1 MDIVSVVITAYNSM
15 DYLPETLESVLR
27 QTFTDFEVLLV
38 DDGSSDHIVQWAS
51 GLVDPRVRLISQ
63 ENQGVSV
70 ARNTG
75 IAHTQGKY
83 VAFLDGDDLWEPTK
97 LEKQVRCLEENPEVG
112 LVHTW
117 LTGIDRHSKPTGRVI
132 CSQIEGE
139 VWQKIVEKNRVAC
152 SSAMVRRCCF
162 ETVGVFDKNLRFA
175 EDWDMWI
182 RLATRYHFAVIK
194 EPLVGY
200 REHSNSKSKKYASKL
215 QDFQTIIEK
224 AFETAPFEL
233 LHIRNR
239 SYAHI
244 NLCIAWK
251 CLQGSEIDYKSANHF
266 RRLATLHYP
275 QLRYSQE
282 YLRLSLAIAMMQW
295 FGPKSYS
302 RLLALFYIL
311 RQRLSMVSHAV
322 AVLIAHVLAMPILI
336 VLVIRYVFTKTPA
349 L

>member
-1 MDIVSVVITAYNSM
+1 MAKVSVVITTYNSM
-15 DYLPETLESVLR
+15 DYIPETLESVLR
-27 QTFTDFEVLLV
+27 QTFTNFEVWLV
-38 DDGSSDHIVQWAS
+38 NDGSSDHIVQWAS
-51 GLVDPRVRLISQ
+51 ELVDPRVKFISQ
-63 ENQGVSV
+63 ENQGVSS

-75 IAHTQGKY
+75 IAHAQGEY

-97 LEKQVRCLEENPEVG
+97 LEKQVRCLEANPEVG
-112 LVHTW
+112 LVYTW
-117 LTGIDRHSKPTGRVI
+117 LTRIDWQSNPTGRVI
-132 CSQIEGE
+132 CSQIEGD
-139 VWQKIVEKNRVAC
+139 VWEKIIEKNRVAC
-152 SSAMVRRCCF
+152 SSVMVRRCCF

-182 RLATRYHFAVIK
+182 RLATRYHFAAIK

-224 AFETAPFEL
+224 AFESVPFEL

-251 CLQGSEIDYKSANHF
+251 CLQGNDIDHKKADHF

-275 QLRYSQE
+275 PVCCSQE
-282 YLRLSLAIAMMQW
+282 YVRLRIAIALMQY
-295 FGPKSYS
+295 FGLKSYNKL
-302 RLLALFYIL
+302 RALFYTL
-311 RQRLSMVSHAV
+311 RQRLR
-322 AVLIAHVLAMPILI
+322 VLPIKLNF
-336 VLVIRYVFTKTPA
+336 LD
-349 L
+349 

>member
-1 MDIVSVVITAYNSM
+1 MVKVSVVIPAYNAM
-15 DYLPETLESVLR
+15 AYLPETLESVLR
-27 QTFTDFEVLLV
+27 QTFSDFEVFLI

-51 GLVDPRVRLISQ
+51 ELVDPRVKLISQ
-63 ENQGVSV
+63 ENQGASA

-75 IAHTQGKY
+75 IAHAQWEY

-97 LEKQVRCLEENPEVG
+97 LEKQVHCLEANPEVA

-117 LTGIDRHSKPTGRVI
+117 LAGIDWQSKPTGRVI
-132 CSQIEGE
+132 CPQIEGE
-139 VWQKIVEKNRVAC
+139 VWQQLIEKNRLAC
-152 SSAMVRRCCF
+152 SSVMVRSSCF

-194 EPLVGY
+194 EPLIGY
-200 REHSNSKSKKYASKL
+200 REHSNSKSKKYASKP
-215 QDFQTIIEK
+215 QDFHTIIEK
-224 AFETAPFEL
+224 AFESVPFEL

-251 CLQGSEIDYKSANHF
+251 CLQGSEIDYKKADHF
-266 RRLATLHYP
+266 RHLATLHYH
-275 QLRYSQE
+275 QIRYLKE
-282 YLRLSLAIAMMQW
+282 YVRLQVAIALMQW

-302 RLLALFYIL
+302 RLIAIFYLL
-311 RQRLSMVSHAV
+311 RQCFSTAPMR
-322 AVLIAHVLAMPILI
+322 
-336 VLVIRYVFTKTPA
+336 
-349 L
+349 